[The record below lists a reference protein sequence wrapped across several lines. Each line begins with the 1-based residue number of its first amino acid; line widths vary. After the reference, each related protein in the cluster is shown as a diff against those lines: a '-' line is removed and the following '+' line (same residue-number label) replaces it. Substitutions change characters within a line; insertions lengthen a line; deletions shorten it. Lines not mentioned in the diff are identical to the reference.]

1 MLTIDYYIHWLFALD
16 NSSLALHFEAKKWQQ
31 LYDLNLGCS
40 MYIDLWHNIDELIDF
55 VILGKWY
62 KLGVMVKV
70 RVVRTRIQIVK
81 VAMETTIKLWMVK
94 VTMDM

>member
-1 MLTIDYYIHWLFALD
+1 
-16 NSSLALHFEAKKWQQ
+16 
-31 LYDLNLGCS
+31 

-81 VAMETTIKLWMVK
+81 VAMDTTIKL
-94 VTMDM
+94 